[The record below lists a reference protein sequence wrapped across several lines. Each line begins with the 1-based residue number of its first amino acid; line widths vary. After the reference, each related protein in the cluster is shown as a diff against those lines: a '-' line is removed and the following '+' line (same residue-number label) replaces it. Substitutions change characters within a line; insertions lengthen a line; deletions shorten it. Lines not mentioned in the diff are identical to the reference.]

1 MADELE
7 EYILKTPVLKD
18 IALQCQTIKLPKLEG
33 LTLYDLFRIYGFG
46 IIKGT
51 FSTRASSIAFS
62 FFMAIFPFLLFIL
75 NLIPFITFTDNF
87 QQEVQLFIEDLLPQQ
102 AAVFFDDIFSDIAN
116 NPRAG
121 LLSFVFILSI
131 FLMSNGVNAIFT
143 SFEFSWHTNI
153 NRSLV
158 RQYLVSIGVSLII
171 ATLLLIS
178 VITTI
183 FFAYFIDNLRDMGI
197 VGDTIFWAQLGRY
210 LILLVMLFLGISV
223 LYYFGTKEA
232 KESRFFSVGSLFTTL
247 LIIITTYLFS
257 SYLDNFSSYNKL
269 YGSIGAL
276 LILMIYI
283 WINSNIF
290 LLGFELNASIQK
302 LRNRNKKLEK

>member
-1 MADELE
+1 MPDNIDRTLVE
-7 EYILKTPVLKD
+7 IPIIRD
-18 IALQCQTIKLPKLEG
+18 IVKGCKKLKLPKMDG
-33 LTLYDLFRIYGFG
+33 LTLYDLIKIYFFG

-75 NLIPFITFTDNF
+75 NLIPFITFIDDF
-87 QQEVQLFIEDLLPQQ
+87 QDEVLYFIEDLMPTQ
-102 AAVFFDDIFSDIAN
+102 AANFFNDIFIDIAN

-121 LLSFVFILSI
+121 LLSFVFILSV

-143 SFEFSWHTNI
+143 SFEFSYHTKI
-153 NRSLV
+153 NRTII
-158 RQYLVSIGVSLII
+158 RQYMVAVVVALII
-171 ATLLLIS
+171 AILLLIS
-178 VITTI
+178 VAITIYLTYI
-183 FFAYFIDNLRDMGI
+183 IENLRNMGI
-197 VGDTIFWAQLGRY
+197 VGDSILWAKIGRFGI
-210 LILLVMLFLGISV
+210 LIITLYIGIAI

-232 KESRFFSVGSLFTTL
+232 KQSRFFSIGALFTMFF
-247 LIIITTYLFS
+247 IILTTYLFAF
-257 SYLDNFSSYNKL
+257 YLDHFATYNKL

-283 WINSNIF
+283 WLNSNIF

-302 LRNRNKKLEK
+302 LRKKS